1 MSVEITVLDNGLR
14 VVSDA
19 MPHLESASIG
29 VWVDAGARNE
39 TIEVHGVAHL
49 LEHMAF
55 KGTKCRSARVIA
67 EEIEAVGGHLNA
79 YTGREHTAYYARVLK
94 EDLPLALDI
103 LADILQHSVFD
114 EAELARERAVVIQ
127 EIGQAQDTPDDI
139 IFDHLQETAYPD
151 QPVGRSILG
160 TVDGISRMTRSSLA
174 GFMDRHYRAPQMVLA
189 AAGAL
194 RHEALVALAAEAFAE
209 LPSAGRET
217 LPPAR
222 YRGGD
227 FRQARDLEQVHLAL
241 ALPGVTYDDPDFY
254 ATQVM
259 ATVLGGGM
267 SSRLFQE
274 VRESRG
280 LCYSVFAFASS
291 FVDDGIFG
299 IYAGTGEQEAAE
311 LVPVLCDEVTK
322 LGKDADETEVAR
334 ARAQLKAGI
343 LMSLESSSARTEQLG
358 RQMLIY
364 GRALPVDEL
373 VARID
378 AVDADAVRRVT
389 QRIASAGS
397 PTVAALG
404 PIGGLASYNAI
415 AARFN

>member
-1 MSVEITVLDNGLR
+1 MSVNLTVLDNGLR
-14 VVSDA
+14 VVSDV
-19 MPHLESASIG
+19 MEHLESASIG

-39 TIEVHGVAHL
+39 TIDMHGVAHL

-55 KGTKCRSARVIA
+55 KGTERRSARAIA

-79 YTGREHTAYYARVLK
+79 YTGREHTAYFARVLK
-94 EDLPLALDI
+94 DDVPLALDI
-103 LADILQHSVFD
+103 LADILQHSLFD
-114 EAELARERAVVIQ
+114 ETELARERAVVIQ

-139 IFDHLQETAYPD
+139 VFDHLQETAYPD
-151 QPVGRSILG
+151 QPIGRSILG
-160 TVDGISRMTRSSLA
+160 TVDGIAKMTRSSLA
-174 GFMDRHYRAPQMVLA
+174 GFMGRHYRAPQMVLA
-189 AAGAL
+189 GAGAL
-194 RHEALVALAAEAFAE
+194 SHDDLVGLAAEAFAE
-209 LPSAGRET
+209 LPSADREP

-227 FRQARDLEQVHLAL
+227 FRQARDLEQVHLTL

-254 ATQVM
+254 ALQVM

-291 FVDDGIFG
+291 FVDDGMFG
-299 IYAGTGEQEAAE
+299 IYAGTGEREVGE
-311 LVPVLCDEVTK
+311 LVPVICDEFLK
-322 LGKDADETEVAR
+322 LAEDAEETEVAR
-334 ARAQLKAGI
+334 ARTQLKAGI

-364 GRALPVDEL
+364 GRPLAIDEL

-389 QRIASAGS
+389 RRIAHAGP

-404 PIGGLASYNAI
+404 PIGGLASYDAI
-415 AARFN
+415 AARFT